1 MSEQTSTF
9 PEAIGPYLP
18 LRLLGQG
25 GMAAVYLAVDPRGVE
40 VAVKWLDKGSGR
52 VAHRFAGEIRA
63 LKRLTHPNIV
73 RYIDDGHHEGRPYM
87 VIEYIEGQDLF
98 VYADKLRLRPAH
110 ERYRETQRIG
120 VALCEALAVVHDA
133 DIVHRDVKPSNVL
146 LEGNGR
152 VVLSDFGVIR
162 DPEELERTRAGT
174 LIGTT
179 NYCAPEQ
186 LRGEPVDGSAD
197 LYGLGCTLFALL
209 TGQPPYPKRERDKV
223 VYAHLHEPIPQPSAI
238 DPSVPPALELAIL
251 KLMAKKSKDRPANAR
266 EAGRALQATGGA
278 KAPPPLAGRQ
288 RYVDAVREALEQVQ
302 HGRSVAIQSVGVSGS
317 GRSWLLEVAE
327 ELAGTLGVPL
337 LVARDKPTLTA
348 GLRRMRAGEVMAI
361 ATRFRLPDDVESVR
375 IILEPVGPADLRRS
389 VVSIAPDTPEPHLV
403 AERLFSATGGHPA
416 WLLATL
422 AEHRQGKVLEL
433 PEPLEPPGRLIE
445 AVEELPLEVLEVLCA
460 VCILRD
466 PPDRELVEEVAQVP
480 PRDALLLLEED
491 GLLRTHASKSAPVGQ
506 LVRRAA
512 LQALPDPN
520 AMHRRAALALEDR
533 GMHFEAHH
541 HRVACGDAR
550 TEDAPARPEHGRKEP
565 GQRLNRAMD
574 LHLSGVLAGARRAF
588 EALIKDSRAE
598 RNPTLEMDLQAAMGL
613 MLLEQGQHRLA
624 EARLAD
630 AVALARAQERPHDRR
645 VAHLWRAVATLD
657 KRPDSR
663 AAASSALD
671 RVGRAL
677 NRVEAPIGPVES
689 ALAAAI
695 HARCAA
701 RIGDRRGYEKALQRS
716 HAVLDLAPTVLRL
729 RIQLQLAQ
737 AALEAG
743 ERTEAQT
750 RANAVVIEAGN
761 NGWRTLAWLGRRA
774 LARALGTHPPEPRS
788 LAEGLSPSDV
798 RALVNKP

>member
-9 PEAIGPYLP
+9 PDAIGSYLP

-52 VAHRFAGEIRA
+52 IAQRFAGEIRA
-63 LKRLTHPNIV
+63 LKRLKHPNIV

-87 VIEYIEGQDLF
+87 VIEYVEGQDLF

-120 VALCEALAVVHDA
+120 VALCDALAVVHDA

-146 LEGNGR
+146 LESNGR
-152 VVLSDFGVIR
+152 VALSDFGVIR
-162 DPEELERTRAGT
+162 DPEEMERTLAGT

-186 LRGEPVDGSAD
+186 LRGETVDGRAD

-209 TGQPPYPKRERDKV
+209 TGQPPYPKRPRDKV
-223 VYAHLHEPIPQPSAI
+223 VHAHLHEPVPQPSSI

-251 KLMAKKSKDRPANAR
+251 KLMSKKAKDRPLNAR
-266 EAGRALQATGGA
+266 QAKRALQATGGA

-288 RYVDAVREALEQVQ
+288 RYVDAVREALDQVKQ
-302 HGRSVAIQSVGVSGS
+302 GRAVAIQSVGVSGS

-361 ATRFRLPDDVESVR
+361 ATRFRLPDDVDSVR
-375 IILEPVGPADLRRS
+375 ITLEPVGPADLRRT
-389 VVSIAPDTPEPHLV
+389 VVSMGPDTPEPHRV
-403 AERLFSATGGHPA
+403 AERLYQATGGHPA

-422 AEHRQGKVLEL
+422 AEHRHGRVVEL
-433 PEPLEPPGRLIE
+433 PLPLEPPGRLIE
-445 AVEELPLEVLEVLCA
+445 AVEELPLEALDVLCA
-460 VCILRD
+460 VCILRQ
-466 PPDRELVEEVAQVP
+466 PPDRSLVEEVAQAP
-480 PRDALLLLEED
+480 CKDILLLLEEE
-491 GLLRTHASKSAPVGQ
+491 GLLRTHASRSTPVGR
-506 LVRRAA
+506 LVSLAA
-512 LQALPDPN
+512 LQALPDLN

-533 GMHFEAHH
+533 AMAFEAHH

-550 TEDAPARPEHGRKEP
+550 VQDAPARPESGEQES
-565 GQRLNRAMD
+565 GQRLKRVMG
-574 LHLSGVLAGARRAF
+574 LHLSGVLAGARRAG
-588 EALIKDSRAE
+588 EALIQSARAE
-598 RNPTLEMDLQAAMGL
+598 RDLALEMELQAGMGL
-613 MLLEQGQHRLA
+613 IFLEQGQLRLA

-630 AVALARAQERPHDRR
+630 AVALARAQERPHERR

-677 NRVEAPIGPVES
+677 NRVEAPVGPVES
-689 ALAAAI
+689 ALASAI
-695 HARCAA
+695 QARCAA
-701 RIGDRRGYEKALQRS
+701 RIGDLRGYEKAVQRA

-737 AALEAG
+737 ADLEAG
-743 ERTEAQT
+743 DRGAAQG
-750 RANAVVIEAGN
+750 RANQVVIEAGS

-788 LAEGLSPSDV
+788 LAEGLTPADV
-798 RALVNKP
+798 RALANKP